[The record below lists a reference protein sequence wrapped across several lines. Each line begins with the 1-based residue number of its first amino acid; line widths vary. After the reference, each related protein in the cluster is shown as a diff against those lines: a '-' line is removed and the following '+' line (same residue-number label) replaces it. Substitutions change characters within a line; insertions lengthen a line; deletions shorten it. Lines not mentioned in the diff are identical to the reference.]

1 MSATPPA
8 TPAPDELVGTV
19 LAQRFRIEALLGS
32 GGMAHV
38 YRALDEQTGERVAF
52 KLLKDAIADNAE
64 AAARL
69 RREAELLSRFAHPAI
84 VGIEHVG
91 RLPDGRIYLAMEYL
105 LGETLGGR
113 MRAKKRL
120 TQAELTPI
128 LAGAVAGLTVAHEGG
143 VVHRDLKPD
152 NIFLQAQA
160 DGGMQVKLLDF
171 GISKHVGHERLTRTG
186 QVLGTPRY
194 MAPEQLAADKNLDG
208 RVDTYALGVILYE
221 ALSGNPPFIG
231 VSPSELVQAILHG
244 RVTPIRHY
252 VPDLAPGLDVVVHR
266 AMARAKDARYESA
279 SALFEAWLEALGE
292 APTPKG
298 GGAAD
303 HTNVMG
309 PMGTLPDTGAGATPS
324 EPPASFSDF
333 APGGVKPP
341 PAVAAVPQLPMDRI
355 SAPETAVASP
365 RARRP
370 REQPR
375 ASTGD
380 ETQRL
385 PRSVSGTRVKPV
397 KKSRTRLV
405 ALLLAAL
412 LAGVFTAGLFVW
424 GWQKLHAPASAAP
437 VPASDAPT
445 RTVAPESGAP
455 SSPTS
460 GAAPSTS
467 MGAGVSRAEPAPAP
481 ATEPGNPV
489 ALYADA
495 LAAQQRGDMLGC
507 TQLVAAALRAGGSPL
522 YYRTEG
528 ECYAALGDRLNSLKA
543 FERFC
548 AAAPRTDP
556 NRGRI
561 QVLVRSQS
569 GRCD

>member
-1 MSATPPA
+1 MTALPPVTA
-8 TPAPDELVGTV
+8 APDELVGT
-19 LAQRFRIEALLGS
+19 LLGQRFRIEALLGS

-38 YRALDEQTGERVAF
+38 YRALDESTGEHVAF

-105 LGETLGGR
+105 LGETLGAR
-113 MRAKKRL
+113 MRARKRL
-120 TQAELTPI
+120 SQDELTPI
-128 LAGAVAGLTVAHEGG
+128 LAGAVAGLHVAHEGG

-152 NIFLQAQA
+152 NIFLQALE
-160 DGGMQVKLLDF
+160 GGGVQVKLLDF

-194 MAPEQLAADKNLDG
+194 MAPEQLAADKNLDS

-221 ALSGNPPFIG
+221 ALSGNPPFLG
-231 VSPSELVQAILHG
+231 ASPSELVQAILHG

-252 VPDLAPGLDVVVHR
+252 VPDLAPGLEVVVHR

-279 SALFEAWLEALGE
+279 RALFAAWLEALGE
-292 APTPKG
+292 EPAQKSSAG
-298 GGAAD
+298 VD
-303 HTNVMG
+303 HTNVLG
-309 PMGTLPDTGAGATPS
+309 PMGGLPDNTAGAGAS

-333 APGGVKPP
+333 APGGSKKPVV
-341 PAVAAVPQLPMDRI
+341 AAAVPHVAAERI
-355 SAPETAVASP
+355 SAPETAYESP

-370 REQPR
+370 RDQAP
-375 ASTGD
+375 ASTA
-380 ETQRL
+380 T
-385 PRSVSGTRVKPV
+385 PRKREPASATPMAAPA
-397 KKSRTRLV
+397 KKSRVWLV
-405 ALLLAAL
+405 ALLGTAL
-412 LAGVFTAGLFVW
+412 LAGACTAGAFVL
-424 GWQKLHAPASAAP
+424 GWRQLHAPDEASPGSPATTPSTQAG
-437 VPASDAPT
+437 PASPA
-445 RTVAPESGAP
+445 ES
-455 SSPTS
+455 
-460 GAAPSTS
+460 
-467 MGAGVSRAEPAPAP
+467 AGAEPGTP
-481 ATEPGNPV
+481 E

-495 LAAQQRGDMLGC
+495 LAAQQRGDALAC
-507 TQLVAAALRAGGSPL
+507 TQLVEAAMRAGGSAL

-528 ECYAALGDRLNSLKA
+528 ECYETLGDRLNALKA
-543 FERFC
+543 YERFC

-556 NRGRI
+556 ARARI
-561 QVLVRSQS
+561 QVLVRAAN